1 MAKLI
6 QRKGRSGWYL
16 HVSVPF
22 QLRPLKGKT
31 GIYKK
36 AGNTYKEAVRNAAGL
51 EHEIRRGFE
60 VEMGGADVVVE
71 LQQAFQ
77 TDDLSSLSDDERS
90 LAMDLAYQDAEV
102 DDDGNSPVLSKVKAA
117 LDGQDNWERWIERR
131 VLHEGT
137 RKGTVTGWRTALGQ
151 LATYARTE
159 RLQGLTKADA
169 VAYKEVL
176 LKRISPATTRKAIS
190 TLSGFWNWA
199 KDHGQL
205 EVNIWEGLSRKLPT
219 SRKKPLPEEDRYE
232 KGVARAIEKK
242 DWRYLLM
249 KFTGCRKGEASG
261 LRHCDINMKDR
272 TVAFVE
278 YEQDGMKRLL
288 KGDYGK
294 DERTV
299 PMSSKLYEA
308 LQGMELNNS
317 TDPIWPKSYRPKD
330 DTWGANWSTDFK
342 SHYGFTS
349 HDLRRRTLTVLG
361 VAGVSPFIVHC
372 ITKQAVPGLSKVIEQ
387 YTRPSVEQLR
397 ETMEL
402 L

>member
-1 MAKLI
+1 ME
-6 QRKGRSGWYL
+6 
-16 HVSVPF
+16 
-22 QLRPLKGKT
+22 T
-31 GIYKK
+31 
-36 AGNTYKEAVRNAAGL
+36 E
-51 EHEIRRGFE
+51 
-60 VEMGGADVVVE
+60 
-71 LQQAFQ
+71 
-77 TDDLSSLSDDERS
+77 DLASLSHEEQG
-90 LAMDLAYQDAEV
+90 DLE
-102 DDDGNSPVLSKVKAA
+102 AA
-117 LDGQDNWERWIERR
+117 LMQDKLLEQESKQYLDLQAAFEGHDNWERWIERR

-205 EVNIWEGLSRKLPT
+205 EINIWEGLSRKLPT

-232 KGVARAIEKK
+232 KGVAIAIEKK

-249 KFTGCRKGEASG
+249 IYTGCRKGEASG

-278 YEQDGMKRLL
+278 YEQDGMNRLL

-308 LQGMELNNS
+308 LQGMELDNS

-342 SHYGFTS
+342 KNYGFTS

-387 YTRPSVEQLR
+387 YTRPSIEQLR
-397 ETMEL
+397 ETMEIL
-402 L
+402 